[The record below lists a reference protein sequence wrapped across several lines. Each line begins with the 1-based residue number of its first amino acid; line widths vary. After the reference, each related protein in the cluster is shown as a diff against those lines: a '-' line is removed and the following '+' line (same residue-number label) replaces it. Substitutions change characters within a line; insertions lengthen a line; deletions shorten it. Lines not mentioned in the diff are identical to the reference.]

1 VKPFDV
7 RTAALQPGTT
17 LLEASA
23 GTGKTHAITALVLR
37 LLLEGKVESLPQIL
51 VVTFT
56 VAASEELKNRLR
68 AGLQQTLR
76 ACLGEDVSDAPF
88 AALGRQHGRAGAE
101 RLRQALAM
109 ADEMS
114 VSTIHGFCRRVLETA
129 AFAGRQPFAAE
140 FVEDEIPLLL
150 LAARDAVRSVV
161 FAGDAV
167 IAAVADFAGVNPDA
181 LVADYRAWQRHPD
194 TRLRPEPPPLPP
206 AMTALRHALGNAR
219 AHHNAQPPDRLGALP
234 IKKQESRPLLDL
246 GAQLPEVLR
255 TRLLDPDDPC
265 LHLLALLG
273 RTRLRAECLRG
284 KAGDWL
290 EHPFYGDCDLV
301 AATAATAA
309 TALRGELLRAMHS
322 RLQREKAQ
330 GPQLLFQDL
339 LTQVVVALRDPE
351 RRAAML
357 ATVGERWQVALI
369 DEFQDT
375 DRLQYEIFATCFGKR
390 LLLLVGDPKQSIYR
404 FRGADVHS
412 YLQAREDATRRHTL
426 GENHRSHPLL
436 VAAVDRLF
444 GGPLAFALP
453 GIALPTVTPAIPAEA
468 LAIRGDDGPPLQIRW
483 LEPMPGPGGKPSAWR
498 REDLEERIARDVG
511 DECVRLLGSGVR
523 LAGRGGERAL
533 AANDIAV
540 LTRTNAQAVRM
551 QRELRE
557 RRVHSAIG
565 RAGDVFRCPEMAEM
579 QRVLA
584 ALANPLYLPTLRA
597 AWTTVLWGMA
607 PAGLRALEDD
617 DDRLQLE
624 LAFADRMRRTWLR
637 HGFIVMFEALLTE
650 LDCRARLL
658 QRRDGERRLTNCMQI
673 AELLHRAELDRRLAP
688 ESLLLWLQQ
697 ERAHADDIDYQLR
710 ELRLESD
717 ADAVQ
722 ILTVH
727 GCKGLQYEIVFA
739 PFLGQSREEKGN
751 LLVPD
756 DRGGTDYVEAAHVTP
771 ADEVHAVRERIA
783 EDVRLCYVALTR
795 ARRRCYLHWAETGKQ
810 GSALAW
816 LLHGPGRRDRPA
828 ATYDPDWRDAVRAR
842 AAEWLHDLETLAA
855 GSGGAIAWTRVPAA
869 APAVRSELAGDAA
882 AATARSRPL
891 PRKPDGWR
899 IASFTSMLAAGRGAE
914 LERDHA
920 EPAAPARTS
929 ADPATPSEAPPLR
942 GVHAFARGTAAGI
955 CLHAILE
962 RLDFA
967 RAGAADATELVAQ
980 QLRRHGLA
988 AAAAHPAPLSPVD
1001 DVCRALQ
1008 RLCAAPLPGL
1018 GFALAEL
1025 PPRARSVEWQF
1036 FLASASRSAG
1046 GLAAAFAD
1054 TGDPDYAARLR
1065 QLPAAH
1071 VRGFLRG
1078 FVDLLC
1084 EHRGRYWVFDWKSN
1098 WLGPDENAY
1107 EPAKLRADLV
1117 QHDYV
1122 LQYHLYLLA
1131 LHLHLRARLPG
1142 YDYERHV
1149 GGACYVYLRGVDHPQ
1164 RGVIVDRPPLARIEA
1179 LVRWLGGA
1187 A

>member
-7 RTAALQPGTT
+7 RTAALQQGTT

-23 GTGKTHAITALVLR
+23 GTGKTRAITALVLR
-37 LLLEGKVESLPQIL
+37 LLLEGRVESLPQIL

-68 AGLQQTLR
+68 TGLQQTLR
-76 ACLGEDVSDAPF
+76 ACLGEDVPEELF
-88 AALGRQHGRAGAE
+88 AGLGRQHGRAGAE

-129 AFAGRQPFAAE
+129 AFAGRTPFAAE

-161 FAGDAV
+161 FAGDTV
-167 IAAVADFAGVNPDA
+167 VAAVADHAGLDPDA
-181 LVADYRAWQRHPD
+181 LVDDYRAWQRHPD

-206 AMTALRHALGNAR
+206 AIAELRRALGNAR
-219 AHHNAQPPDRLGALP
+219 AHHNGQPPARLGDLP
-234 IKKQESRPLLDL
+234 IKRTEASRPLLEP
-246 GAQLPEVLR
+246 GARLPDVLR

-265 LHLLALLG
+265 LTLLALLG
-273 RTRLRAECLRG
+273 RTRLREECYRG

-290 EHPFYGDCDLV
+290 EHPFFGDCDRV
-301 AATAATAA
+301 AETTATAA
-309 TALRGELLRAMHS
+309 TALRGELLRAMQA

-339 LTQVVVALRDPE
+339 LTQVALALRDPE

-357 ATVGERWQVALI
+357 ATVRERWQVALI

-375 DRLQYEIFATCFGKR
+375 DRLQYEIFATCFGER
-390 LLLLVGDPKQSIYR
+390 LLFLVGDPKQSIYR

-412 YLQAREDATRRHTL
+412 YLEAREDAARRHTL

-453 GIALPTVTPAIPAEA
+453 EIALPPVTAALDAEA
-468 LAIRGDDGPPLQIRW
+468 LAIRGDDGPPLRIRW
-483 LEPMPGPGGKPSAWR
+483 LGAMPGAGGKPTGWR
-498 REDLEERIARDVG
+498 RDELEERIARDVG
-511 DECVRLLGSGVR
+511 DECVRLLAGGVR
-523 LAGRGGERAL
+523 LCDRGRERAL

-551 QRELRE
+551 QKELRE
-557 RRVHSAIG
+557 RGVHSAIG
-565 RAGDVFRCPEMAEM
+565 RAGDVFRCAEMAEM

-584 ALANPLYLPTLRA
+584 ALANPLYLPMLRA
-597 AWTTVLWGMA
+597 AWTTVLWGID
-607 PAGLRALEDD
+607 PAAVRALEEDD
-617 DDRLQLE
+617 DWLQRE

-650 LDCRARLL
+650 LGCRPRLL

-688 ESLLLWLQQ
+688 ESLLLWLQT

-722 ILTVH
+722 ILTMH

-751 LLVPD
+751 LLLAD
-756 DRGGTDYVEAAHVTP
+756 DHGGTDYVEAAHVTP
-771 ADEVHAVRERIA
+771 ADDVRAVRERIA

-795 ARRRCYLHWAETGKQ
+795 ARRRCYVHWAESYGRQ

-816 LLHGPGRRDRPA
+816 LLHGPGRRDRPEA
-828 ATYDPDWRDAVRAR
+828 PYDPAWRDAVGAR
-842 AAEWLHDLETLAA
+842 TAEWPRDLEALAA
-855 GSGGAIAWTRVPAA
+855 GSGGAIAWTPVPAT
-869 APAVRSELAGDAA
+869 APGERSELAGGAA

-891 PRKPDGWR
+891 PRRPDGWR

-914 LERDHA
+914 LERDHDESA
-920 EPAAPARTS
+920 TAATAAPAP
-929 ADPATPSEAPPLR
+929 AAATPLQ
-942 GVHAFARGTAAGI
+942 GMHAFARGTAAGI

-967 RAGAADATELVAQ
+967 RAGAADARELVQQ

-988 AAAAHPAPLSPVD
+988 DAAAHPAPLSPAD
-1001 DVCRALQ
+1001 DVCRALAT
-1008 RLCAAPLPGL
+1008 LCSAPLPGP

-1025 PPRARSVEWQF
+1025 SPRARIAEWQF
-1036 FLASASRSAG
+1036 LLASASLSAG
-1046 GLAAAFAD
+1046 GLAGAFAD
-1054 TGDPDYAARLR
+1054 TGDPAYAARLR
-1065 QLPAAH
+1065 QMPTAH

-1098 WLGPDENAY
+1098 WLGPDEGAY

-1149 GGACYVYLRGVDHPQ
+1149 GGACYVYLRGIDHPQ
-1164 RGVIVDRPPLARIEA
+1164 RGVVVDRPPLARFEA

-1187 A
+1187 S